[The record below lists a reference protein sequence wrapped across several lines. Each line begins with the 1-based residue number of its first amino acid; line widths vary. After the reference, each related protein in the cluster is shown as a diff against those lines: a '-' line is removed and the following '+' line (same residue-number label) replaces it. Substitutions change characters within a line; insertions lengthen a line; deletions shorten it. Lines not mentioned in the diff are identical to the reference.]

1 MCRRN
6 QTHTY
11 LLDGKA
17 MKKALTALAAGV
29 PLVAAAV
36 YLPTASAVDTRDSAT
51 TAVCAAPSVRAPAG
65 TDLPT
70 TPPDPRRAEPR

>member
-17 MKKALTALAAGV
+17 MKKALTAIAAGV

-36 YLPTASAVDTRDSAT
+36 YLPTASADTGDSAT
-51 TAVCAAPSVRAPAG
+51 TAACAAPSVRVPVG

-70 TPPDPRRAEPR
+70 TLPDPRRAEPR